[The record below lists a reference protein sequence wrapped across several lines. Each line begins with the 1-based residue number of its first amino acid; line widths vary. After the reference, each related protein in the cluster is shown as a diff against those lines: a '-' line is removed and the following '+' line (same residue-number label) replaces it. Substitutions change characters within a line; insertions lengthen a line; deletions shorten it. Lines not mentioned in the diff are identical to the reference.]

1 MRKDRQKKANI
12 DPLLE
17 KRISNYLRQLRMDK
31 DNLYFIERDGLL
43 E

>member
-17 KRISNYLRQLRMDK
+17 KRISNYLR
-31 DNLYFIERDGLL
+31 
-43 E
+43 